1 MYIYIYTYTI
11 HIHMFVF
18 HFFPSKEMPRMVW
31 LSVGTWWNAGTAAT
45 WEVVAKCS
53 WVVRPRA
60 ALWHWTFTFGQRLS
74 RHQMTSEAAHTKW
87 WFENPDIYILLLYVY
102 TILYKYY
109 VYIYMYIYIHMYV
122 WLVFL
127 KIYSRLCIR
136 PAVDFHTF
144 FRWQG
149 WPVSWSWVDLL
160 AALASCPP
168 TPKAGWEGMVSS
180 MLYVTL
186 W

>member
-1 MYIYIYTYTI
+1 
-11 HIHMFVF
+11 MFVF

-87 WFENPDIYILLLYVY
+87 WFENPDIYIYYYYMY
-102 TILYKYY
+102 TQYY
-109 VYIYMYIYIHMYV
+109 INIMYIYIYVYIYIHMYV

-136 PAVDFHTF
+136 TSCRLSHF
-144 FRWQG
+144 FFGGKAGQWAGAG
-149 WPVSWSWVDLL
+149 WICWP
-160 AALASCPP
+160 ALASCPP
-168 TPKAGWEGMVSS
+168 TPKGWLGRNGVI
-180 MLYVTL
+180 YVICYPL
-186 W
+186 VN

>member
-1 MYIYIYTYTI
+1 
-11 HIHMFVF
+11 MFVF

-109 VYIYMYIYIHMYV
+109 VYIYMYIYIYTYV
-122 WLVFL
+122 CVISFFKNIFKTLH
-127 KIYSRLCIR
+127 KTSCRLS
-136 PAVDFHTF
+136 HF
-144 FRWQG
+144 FSVAR
-149 WPVSWSWVDLL
+149 
-160 AALASCPP
+160 LASELELGGFVGSVGFVP
-168 TPKAGWEGMVSS
+168 TDSKGWLGRNGVI
-180 MLYVTL
+180 YVICYPL
-186 W
+186 VN